1 MQTGGESRRGG
12 VWVGGPGG
20 WVVLGARLGQAKFFR
35 GWISS
40 RSASR
45 GVSPPKENKLK
56 SSPGGHLLGSFHL
69 EEDGA
74 DRSLGRQL
82 WPGAGA
88 GRGWWCPV
96 TPTVPPHSQLGT
108 QYRVKPETGDRPV
121 HGMGP
126 PVLAQNSVLQRAPR
140 FVSCSATVIVKF
152 FFF

>member
-1 MQTGGESRRGG
+1 M
-12 VWVGGPGG
+12 
-20 WVVLGARLGQAKFFR
+20 VLGARLGQAKFFR

-82 WPGAGA
+82 RPGAGA
-88 GRGWWCPV
+88 GGLVSCDPHGASRLSAGDSVQGEARDGGQASPWPGTPCTCPE
-96 TPTVPPHSQLGT
+96 L
-108 QYRVKPETGDRPV
+108 
-121 HGMGP
+121 
-126 PVLAQNSVLQRAPR
+126 RAPKGPTLCFMLCR
-140 FVSCSATVIVKF
+140 CYREILF
-152 FFF
+152 FLN

>member
-1 MQTGGESRRGG
+1 M
-12 VWVGGPGG
+12 
-20 WVVLGARLGQAKFFR
+20 VLGAGLGQAKFFR

-69 EEDGA
+69 EEHGA

-82 WPGAGA
+82 RPGAGA

-96 TPTVPPHSQLGT
+96 TPTVPPDSQLGT

-126 PVLAQNSVLQRAPR
+126 PVFAQNSVLQRAPR
-140 FVSCSATVIVKF
+140 AP
-152 FFF
+152 